1 VYVEDTTS
9 VERIFDARL
18 SYHKAA
24 FLLHQIRWIIG
35 DEAFYT
41 AVRNYLNDPMLAY
54 RFATTQDLKAHF
66 ESVSGFDLTE
76 YFADWYFGEGYPSFG
91 VNVNQLQGGQV
102 LVTINQDQ
110 SHPSVEFFEM
120 PVPVAFY
127 GDGKDTT
134 IVFDNTFSGQEYF
147 ISPGFVIDSLKV
159 DPEIWLISAGNV
171 VSMGIDENIAGWKIT
186 ISPNPA
192 NSFIQ
197 FAFPNTKIEGI
208 EIFNSKGQVVVSQS
222 ISKLNELIKI
232 DVSNLK
238 TGFYFLKVGSEKG
251 TFTGKFVKK

>member
-1 VYVEDTTS
+1 
-9 VERIFDARL
+9 
-18 SYHKAA
+18 
-24 FLLHQIRWIIG
+24 
-35 DEAFYT
+35 
-41 AVRNYLNDPMLAY
+41 MLAY
-54 RFATTQDLKAHF
+54 RFATTEDLKAHF

-76 YFADWYFGEGYPSFG
+76 YFADWYFGEGYPTYG

-110 SHPSVEFFEM
+110 SHPSVGFFEM

-159 DPEIWLISAGNV
+159 DPEIWLISAGNI
-171 VSMGIDENIAGWKIT
+171 VSMGVDENIAGRKIN

-192 NSFIQ
+192 DRFIQ
-197 FAFPNTKIEGI
+197 FALPEIKTEGI
-208 EIFNSKGQVVVSQS
+208 EIFNSNGQVVVSQS
-222 ISKLNELIKI
+222 TSKLNELIKI
-232 DVSNLK
+232 DISNLK
-238 TGFYFLKVGSEKG
+238 TGFYFLKVYSEKG
-251 TFTGKFVKK
+251 TFTGKFVKKQ